1 MIAGDRVVICSRRLH
16 YRGPVLLRRIRVY
29 IVVGSRLSFKVEE
42 LALVQPRVRPPFLL
56 YLLVEWVFPK
66 LLPSDR
72 VVDLLPPKAIRNDS
86 SELLR
91 LLVVLVVVDFLD
103 RRLGVM
109 DCPQHQKIAVDLLF
123 QFPLP
128 GHEVQG
134 SLVLIVANV
143 HHVYKSCFYGGAETL
158 ESIFA
163 HTLSRGTL
171 RPRHCLLFGRLRT
184 HSTPIS
190 SFDA

>member
-1 MIAGDRVVICSRRLH
+1 M
-16 YRGPVLLRRIRVY
+16 LLRRIRVY
-29 IVVGSRLSFKVEE
+29 IVLGSRLSFKVEE

-56 YLLVEWVFPK
+56 YLLVEWVFSK

-72 VVDLLPPKAIRNDS
+72 VVDLLPPEAIRNDS

-109 DCPQHQKIAVDLLF
+109 DCPQHQKIAIDLLF

-128 GHEVQG
+128 GHEVQR

-143 HHVYKSCFYGGAETL
+143 HHVYESCFYRGAETL

-171 RPRHCLLFGRLRT
+171 RPCRCLLFLRLRT
-184 HSTPIS
+184 HSTPIA